1 MAPHPPMRGLVCG
14 VGRVITGESILNFVL
29 RSLGQPQARQV
40 IYDGL
45 TARGGDDAD
54 AWVEAGVLD
63 KIDAMAGCPLDA
75 AETILQG
82 LAPTPGFAELVDWCG
97 REGMPVLLCGPVP
110 RLFTELLLRPY
121 RWPHLRVAGSELRIV
136 DGRIAGVETVCTPSR
151 KRARVTEWLA
161 CHGLEAAQ
169 CWAIGDASGDRDM
182 LQMMP
187 WPNRISFG
195 VGAAEALERQA
206 TSAAFAGGMEALLR
220 HVQARAHV
228 AAHDNFS

>member
-1 MAPHPPMRGLVCG
+1 
-14 VGRVITGESILNFVL
+14 
-29 RSLGQPQARQV
+29 
-40 IYDGL
+40 
-45 TARGGDDAD
+45 
-54 AWVEAGVLD
+54 
-63 KIDAMAGCPLDA
+63 
-75 AETILQG
+75 
-82 LAPTPGFAELVDWCG
+82 
-97 REGMPVLLCGPVP
+97 
-110 RLFTELLLRPY
+110 
-121 RWPHLRVAGSELRIV
+121 LRIV